1 MFPWFPVVFSSLLW
15 GGTLDISYEFLT
27 QPSLSIYSSTLAWP
41 DYTYIET
48 GVSWQLTEN
57 LGVSVG
63 HGFEDY
69 EWNYVVVGAR
79 TDLYFGRL
87 SLSGSLY
94 AFYPL
99 YDEWEAEL
107 SEFSVSTQRDQATP
121 SYAGRQVHP

>member
-15 GGTLDISYEFLT
+15 GGTLDISYEFLY

-48 GVSWQLTEN
+48 GVSWQLTDN

-63 HGFEDY
+63 HGFEDF

-87 SLSGSLY
+87 SLSGALY

-99 YDEWEAEL
+99 YDEWEAEPSSFSL
-107 SEFSVSTQRDQATP
+107 SGQRPENEDRAFT
-121 SYAGRQVHP
+121 RH